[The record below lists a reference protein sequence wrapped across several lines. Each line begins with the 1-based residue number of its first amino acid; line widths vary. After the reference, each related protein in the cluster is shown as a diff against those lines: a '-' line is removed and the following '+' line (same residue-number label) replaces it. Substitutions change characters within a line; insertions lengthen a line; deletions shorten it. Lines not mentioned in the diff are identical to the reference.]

1 MMGKIDGNM
10 EAVTHGP
17 DDLFIGNNEFASE
30 VLSLAAATTAKDG
43 YVLARN
49 STSGKLEV
57 ADDVDGQHFILATR
71 EELKNEN
78 ASGGAAMDFYV
89 RVCIAGKVK
98 KSGVTVAGT
107 ALTAA
112 QADSLRASGILA
124 LDVTNIGK
132 TDNL

>member
-1 MMGKIDGNM
+1 MGNITGNNQIINH
-10 EAVTHGP
+10 EA

-30 VLSLAAATTAKDG
+30 VLSLAAASTAKDG
-43 YVLARN
+43 YVLTRN

-57 ADDVDGQHFILATR
+57 AEDVSGQCFILASRDDLVNT
-71 EELKNEN
+71 N
-78 ASGGAAMDFYV
+78 ASGGAAKDFYV
-89 RVCIAGKVK
+89 RVLIAGKVK

-112 QADSLRASGILA
+112 QADALRASGILA

-132 TDNL
+132 QDNQ

>member
-1 MMGKIDGNM
+1 MGNITGNSQIIN
-10 EAVTHGP
+10 HGP
-17 DDLFIGNNEFASE
+17 DDLFIGDNEFASE

-43 YVLARN
+43 YILKRN
-49 STSGKLEV
+49 SANGKLEL
-57 ADDVDGQHFILATR
+57 ANDVDGQCFVLATR
-71 EELKNEN
+71 DDLVNT
-78 ASGGAAMDFYV
+78 SGGAAMDFYV

-112 QADSLRASGILA
+112 QADTLRASGILA

-132 TDNL
+132 QDNQ

>member
-1 MMGKIDGNM
+1 MGKITGNSQIIN
-10 EAVTHGP
+10 HGP
-17 DDLFIGNNEFASE
+17 DDLFIGDNEFASE

-43 YVLARN
+43 YILKRN
-49 STSGKLEV
+49 SANGKLEL
-57 ADDVDGQHFILATR
+57 ANDVDGQCFVLATR
-71 EELKNEN
+71 DDLVNT
-78 ASGGAAMDFYV
+78 SGSAAMDFYV

-112 QADSLRASGILA
+112 QADALRASGILA

-132 TDNL
+132 QDNQ

>member
-1 MMGKIDGNM
+1 MGNITGNSQIIN
-10 EAVTHGP
+10 HGP
-17 DDLFIGNNEFASE
+17 DDLFIGDNEFAGE
-30 VLSLAAATTAKDG
+30 VLSLAADTAAKDG

-49 STSGKLEV
+49 GASGKLEL
-57 ADDVDGQHFILATR
+57 ASDVDGQRFVLASRGGLVNT
-71 EELKNEN
+71 N

-112 QADSLRASGILA
+112 QADALRASGILA
-124 LDVTNIGK
+124 LDVANIGK
-132 TDNL
+132 QDNQ

>member
-1 MMGKIDGNM
+1 MGKINGNM

-17 DDLFIGNNEFASE
+17 DDLFIGDNEFASE
-30 VLSLAAATTAKDG
+30 VLSLAAGKSAKDG
-43 YVLARN
+43 YILARN
-49 STSGKLEV
+49 GTSGKLEL
-57 ADDVDGQHFILATR
+57 ASDVDGQRFILATR

-78 ASGGAAMDFYV
+78 ASGGAAKDFYV
-89 RVCIAGKVK
+89 RVCIAGSVK
-98 KSGVTVAGT
+98 KSGVTIAGT

-112 QADSLRASGILA
+112 QADALRASGILA

>member
-1 MMGKIDGNM
+1 MGNITGNSQIIN
-10 EAVTHGP
+10 HGP
-17 DDLFIGNNEFASE
+17 DDLFIGDNEFASE

-43 YVLARN
+43 YILKRN
-49 STSGKLEV
+49 SSNGKLEL
-57 ADDVDGQHFILATR
+57 ANDVDGQCFVLATR
-71 EELKNEN
+71 DNLVNT
-78 ASGGAAMDFYV
+78 SGSTAMDFYV

-112 QADSLRASGILA
+112 QADTLRASGILA

-132 TDNL
+132 QDNQ